1 MRGNVVQNESLG
13 VGSEVISGS
22 FVGDGTKE
30 FPISLSV
37 SRLELMQ
44 RTAICIFTTDWN
56 GSFPEE
62 DEIGMLI
69 SFCGLIPDDL
79 MNYSEIIGNAI
90 WVDFDP
96 GMGPF
101 FNTDGYL
108 HVTGSP
114 FSPPVTFELETTLVF
129 KDGATYHYVIW

>member
-1 MRGNVVQNESLG
+1 MRGNVVQNESLN

-37 SRLELMQ
+37 SRLELME

-56 GSFPEE
+56 GNNP
-62 DEIGMLI
+62 DMDDVGALI
-69 SFCGLIPDDL
+69 SFCSLIPDDL
-79 MNYSEIIGNAI
+79 INYNQITDNTI
-90 WVDFDP
+90 WVDLDP
-96 GMGPF
+96 ATGAV

-108 HVTGSP
+108 HVTGSY
-114 FSPPVTFELETTLVF
+114 FSPPVTFELETTPVF

>member
-1 MRGNVVQNESLG
+1 MRGNVVQNESLN

-37 SRLELMQ
+37 SRLELVQ

-56 GSFPEE
+56 GSTPEE

-69 SFCGLIPDDL
+69 SFCSLIPDDL
-79 MNYSEIIGNAI
+79 MNYSEIIGNTI

-101 FNTDGYL
+101 FNTGAYL
-108 HVTGSP
+108 SVGGSH
-114 FSPPVTFELETTLVF
+114 FSPPVTFELEDTPVF